1 MKNYKNLIYLIIF
14 IFLQIKCLDV
24 LVEDPYY
31 KNIQLLYEGR
41 LLLFI
46 YGNEQFG
53 DYCIVDDYNYNEHS
67 EIISDKISLSYTSK
81 NYQYVEIEE
90 IFNHFLYTSY
100 KNDTNYSLKL
110 IIFDAEMENNFN
122 IPSNS
127 IVPNV
132 EVIYA
137 SEKNQ
142 FVFFGNKLYKYNVN
156 ITINDNVIFPE
167 KQIIFNSVSE
177 EKSINFN
184 DINLKINSQSMISI
198 DNSILLITY
207 KNIKILVKIL

>member
-100 KNDTNYSLKL
+100 KNNTNYSLKL
-110 IIFDAEMENNFN
+110 IIFDAEMESNFN

-142 FVFFGNKLYKYNVN
+142 FVFLEINYIN
-156 ITINDNVIFPE
+156 IMLIL
-167 KQIIFNSVSE
+167 Q
-177 EKSINFN
+177 
-184 DINLKINSQSMISI
+184 LMIM
-198 DNSILLITY
+198 
-207 KNIKILVKIL
+207 